1 MFASRFSIRVGMG
14 CLLGLVV
21 VAGLAA
27 VSGEARADTEQYLE
41 MVRQDLQTTK
51 VEYMTEGMDLTDE
64 QGAVFWPIYREYQ
77 TKLAAIG
84 DSRLENI
91 KDYAAHYEAMT
102 DAKASE
108 IMKNSFKLRKDYVSL
123 LEKTAKQVS
132 KELDPI
138 TAARFVQV
146 ENTLNLLID
155 LQLAGE
161 IPLFEKSPE

>member
-1 MFASRFSIRVGMG
+1 MTWRNIPIRLTLV

-21 VAGLAA
+21 LSGIALKPSEAVAG
-27 VSGEARADTEQYLE
+27 TEQYLE
-41 MVRQDLQTTK
+41 MVRQDLQAAK
-51 VEYMTEGMDLTDE
+51 VAYMTEGMALTDE
-64 QGAVFWPIYREYQ
+64 QGAVFWPIYRDYQ
-77 TKLAAIG
+77 TKLSAIG
-84 DSRLENI
+84 DRRLDNI
-91 KDYAAHYEAMT
+91 KDYAAHFEAMT
-102 DAKASE
+102 DEKASQ
-108 IMKNSFKLRKDYVSL
+108 ILKTSFKQRKDYVSL
-123 LEKTAKQVS
+123 LEKTAKKVS